1 MTTAAEKRG
10 LVHASKM
17 IGIDSH
23 GPVFDTP
30 PGEKPEDEL
39 SGAALS
45 AVMDRHFATMEEDLK
60 AASAPAKLQ
69 FHQVKDIRVNR
80 VGRWCL
86 ITVKFKGKKGQP
98 NEFTFRIG
106 RPWAGV
112 LSDRLARVLSR

>member
-1 MTTAAEKRG
+1 MTTTAERHA
-10 LVHASKM
+10 LAYASKRVA
-17 IGIDSH
+17 IAE
-23 GPVFDTP
+23 PPP

-69 FHQVKDIRVNR
+69 FNQVKDIRVNR

-86 ITVKFKGKKGQP
+86 ITVKFKAKKGQP

-112 LSDRLARVLSR
+112 LHDRLAKVLG